1 MKTLATIVLLFLGVL
16 ILACCK
22 AAGKPLPPVK

>member
-1 MKTLATIVLLFLGVL
+1 MGIACAIIGALAVADVIL

-22 AAGKPLPPVK
+22 AAGTSER